1 MAKIKNYQFR
11 LVVNKKVIK
20 WLKILA
26 IFLLSSVFLVVIC
39 FSIFSLIYRERIYP
53 GVYLG
58 GTSLSGLSID
68 QASTLVKDKSD
79 LFLNQKIE
87 LLSDQKKYE
96 LSPTEISTNYDFLAT
111 AKRAYEF
118 SRGNSFA
125 DYWSRVKLIFRKNK
139 IVSIY
144 QVNDIALGDK
154 ITSIASELDQPEKD
168 FGVKIVS
175 GKVQIL
181 EDRQDGVRVNQE
193 RLLSEIKNR
202 LSELKVDPITII
214 VETKHPSITRDE
226 AETAKADLEAILAG
240 GELTLYYADKN
251 YPVDLD
257 TLGNWLLATPKDG
270 SLIVDVD
277 REKVRDQVKTIA
289 SSIDIGSQDAMLK
302 VSGGKVEIATA
313 SRDGVIVDQETTLSR
328 IVVALIGRI
337 QEKNR
342 QALSS
347 SRVLIETKI
356 QKPSITSETLSTL
369 GLTDLIGSGTTNF
382 SGSPTNR
389 VSNITVGARLLNGSL
404 IKPGDTFS
412 TLDKLGVIDAS
423 SGFLPELVIKENRT
437 VPEYGGGL
445 CQVSTTLFRAAL
457 NSGLEIVERQ
467 NHRYRVSYYEPPVG
481 MDATIYDPA
490 PDFKFKNDT
499 TGYILVQSKV
509 SGNKITFDF
518 YGTKDGRT
526 VTISDPLVSEVTP
539 PPAPILEPTDTL
551 PTGEQKQVERAHDG
565 ATASFVYSVVRNGQE
580 LHKRTFTSRYV
591 PWPARIL
598 VGTGPVA
605 PTITPPEA
613 VPPPAPTV
621 ETPVTDPTVPTT

>member
-1 MAKIKNYQFR
+1 MS
-11 LVVNKKVIK
+11 
-20 WLKILA
+20 A
-26 IFLLSSVFLVVIC
+26 IFLLSTAFLFVIG
-39 FSIFSLIYRERIYP
+39 FSIFSLVYREKIYP

-58 GTSLSGLSID
+58 GISLSGLSID
-68 QASTLVKDKSD
+68 QTSALVKDKSNS
-79 LFLNQKIE
+79 FLNQKIE
-87 LLSDQKKYE
+87 LVSDQKKYE
-96 LSPTEISTNYDFLAT
+96 LSPTEISASYDFSAT
-111 AKRAYEF
+111 AKKAYEF
-118 SRGNSFA
+118 SRGNTLT
-125 DYWSRVKLIFRKNK
+125 DYWSRVKLIFKKNK
-139 IVSIY
+139 IVPVY
-144 QVNDIALGDK
+144 QVNDAALSDK
-154 ITSIASELDQPEKD
+154 ITSIAGELDQPEKD

-181 EDRQDGVRVNQE
+181 EDRQDGLRVDQGH
-193 RLLSEIKNR
+193 LLSEIGNR
-202 LSELKVDPITII
+202 LSELKIDPVTIVI
-214 VETKHPSITRDE
+214 ETKHPSITRDE
-226 AETAKADLEAILAG
+226 AEAAKADLEAILAG

-257 TLGNWLLATPKDG
+257 TLGNWLLATPKEG
-270 SLIVDVD
+270 SLIVDID
-277 REKVRDQVKTIA
+277 RDKVRDQVKTIA

-313 SRDGVIVDQETTLSR
+313 SRDGITVDQETTLSH
-328 IVVALIGRI
+328 IVVALISRI

-342 QALSS
+342 QTLSS

-369 GLTDLIGSGTTNF
+369 GLTDLVGSGTTNF

-499 TGYILVQSKV
+499 ANYILVQSKV
-509 SGNKITFDF
+509 AGNKITFDF
-518 YGTKDGRT
+518 YGTKDGRII
-526 VTISDPLVSEVTP
+526 TISEPVISEVTP
-539 PPAPILEPTDTL
+539 PPTPILEPTDTL

-565 ATASFVYSVVRNGQE
+565 ATASFIYSVVRNGQE
-580 LHKRTFTSRYV
+580 LHKRTFISHYV

-613 VPPPAPTV
+613 APATTPVV
-621 ETPVTDPTVPTT
+621 ETPATDPATPTT